1 MTRVVL
7 DIQHASNDVA
17 LPEDEEIA
25 SWVECAVN
33 DQMPDQSVA
42 ELNVRIVDSD
52 EISELNSTYR
62 NKSGP
67 TNVLSFP
74 FELPPGFPTEENYRI
89 LGDIVICAPVVEQ
102 EAEQQQ
108 KPPKSHWA
116 HMVMHGALHLLG
128 YDHQTNAEAERMENL
143 ETALLHQLSFPD
155 PYQTEK

>member
-25 SWVECAVN
+25 SWVQCAVS
-33 DQMPDQSVA
+33 DQMDDQAVA

-52 EISELNSTYR
+52 EISALNRNYR

-74 FELPPGFPTEENYRI
+74 FELPPGFPTEDNYKI
-89 LGDIVICAPVVEQ
+89 LGDIVICASVVQQ

-108 KPPKSHWA
+108 KLPKSHWA
-116 HMVMHGALHLLG
+116 HMVMHGTLHLLG
-128 YDHQTNAEAERMENL
+128 YDHQTNDQAEQMESL
-143 ETALLHQLSFPD
+143 ETALLHQLRFPD
-155 PYQTEK
+155 PYQAEK